1 MLEKKHEMI
10 RKLARE
16 FAEKEIAPYAV
27 EADKTGEYPQELI
40 DKLAKYKFT
49 GITLPKEY
57 GGAGGDYRSLAI
69 VMEEFARVDASIT
82 SYIMANSLSGAPY
95 LYYGTEEQKQKYLK
109 PMALGQKIGAFGLT
123 EPGAGSDASAIAT
136 TAVIDGDDYIINGR
150 KCFIT
155 MGAVCDYIVAF
166 CKTNLDIKGTKGIS
180 AIIVES
186 DREGFS
192 TGKIED
198 KMGIRASKTSDV
210 VFDNVRVPRTN
221 LLGKEGEG
229 FKLAMSIL
237 DAGRITV
244 ASQALGLAQGAL
256 DEAIKYTKERIQFGK
271 PISKLQ
277 NTQFQIADMDT
288 KVETARALIYQTA
301 EKYDKKVGN
310 ITKEAAM
317 CKLYAGEI
325 ANQVAYQSLQL
336 HGGYGFMKEYAIERI
351 YRDARI
357 MTIYEGTSEVQ
368 KVVISNILLK

>member
-16 FAEKEIAPYAV
+16 FAEKEIAPHAV
-27 EADKTGEYPQELI
+27 EADKTGEYPKELI

-95 LYYGTEEQKQKYLK
+95 LYYGTEEQKHKYLK

-123 EPGAGSDASAIAT
+123 EPGAGSDVSAITT
-136 TAVIDGDDYIINGR
+136 TAEVDGDDYIINGR

-155 MGAVCDYIVAF
+155 MGAVCDYIIVF
-166 CKTNLDIKGTKGIS
+166 CKTDLDVKPTRGIS

-186 DREGFS
+186 DKKGFS

-210 VFDNVRVPRTN
+210 VFDNVRVPRKN

-301 EKYDKKVGN
+301 EKYDKKIGN
-310 ITKEAAM
+310 ITREAAM
-317 CKLYAGEI
+317 CKYYAGEI

-357 MTIYEGTSEVQ
+357 MTIYEGTSEIQ
-368 KVVISNILLK
+368 KIVISNILLK

>member
-16 FAEKEIAPYAV
+16 FAEKELAPYATEV
-27 EADKTGEYPQELI
+27 DKTGEYSKDVI

-49 GITLPKEY
+49 GITIPKEY

-69 VMEEFARVDASIT
+69 VMEEFARKDASIT

-95 LYYGTEEQKQKYLK
+95 LYYGTEEQKQKFLK
-109 PMALGQKIGAFGLT
+109 PMVLGEKIGAFGLT
-123 EPGAGSDASAIAT
+123 EPGAGSDASSIET
-136 TAVIDGDDYIINGR
+136 TAESDGDDYIINGR

-155 MGAVCDYIVAF
+155 MGPVCDHIVAF
-166 CKTNLDIKGTKGIS
+166 CKTDRQAKGTKGIS

-186 DREGFS
+186 FREGFS
-192 TGKIED
+192 RGKEED
-198 KMGIRASKTSDV
+198 KLGIRGSKTSDII
-210 VFDNVRVPRTN
+210 FDNVRVPKEN

-244 ASQALGLAQGAL
+244 SSQALGLAQGAL

-277 NTQFQIADMDT
+277 NTQFVIADMAT
-288 KVETARALIYQTA
+288 KVETARALIYNTA

-317 CKLYAGEI
+317 CKYYAGEI
-325 ANQVAYQSLQL
+325 ANQVAYASLQL

-357 MTIYEGTSEVQ
+357 MSIYEGTSEIQ
-368 KVVISNILLK
+368 KVVISGILLK